1 MKPKSDP
8 IRLKLNRYGLETVPD
23 FEYEYLDGQ
32 IGFAEKKG
40 KRDAAVASIGE
51 PNLDTSNPK
60 RPGAPVLSPFVFLD
74 TMPKLPRLHELLIS
88 ETSDQVI
95 VDHAGRLHERI
106 ANRRPDELE
115 AAPDEVF
122 AHCHSLR

>member
-1 MKPKSDP
+1 MAQ
-8 IRLKLNRYGLETVPD
+8 
-23 FEYEYLDGQ
+23 DGDGTPSPSAPASRSGPR
-32 IGFAEKKG
+32 IL
-40 KRDAAVASIGE
+40 ASIGE